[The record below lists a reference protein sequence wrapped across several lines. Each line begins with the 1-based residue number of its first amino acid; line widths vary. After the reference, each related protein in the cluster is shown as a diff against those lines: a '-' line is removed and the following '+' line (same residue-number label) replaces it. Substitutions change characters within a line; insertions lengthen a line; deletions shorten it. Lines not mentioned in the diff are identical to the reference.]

1 MEKMEQ
7 VGHNRANRP
16 NYCERS
22 YNRNRYAD
30 TKKVMNEVA
39 RETARGTKMLKTVK
53 RRTLVAV
60 SDFQRSPEYV
70 GAKPRIS
77 PLELCRNFK

>member
-7 VGHNRANRP
+7 VGHNRSNRP

-22 YNRNRYAD
+22 CDSNLYAD
-30 TKKVMNEVA
+30 TNEVMTAVA

-53 RRTLVAV
+53 RRTLVEA

-77 PLELCRNFK
+77 PVELCKNFK